1 MSSHKPTV
9 FRGIATAL
17 ITPLRDGRIDR
28 EALFALIDAQIHGGV
43 DAILVAGTT
52 GETST
57 LSFDEHGELIAL
69 AKKAIGGRVPL
80 LAGCGSNC
88 TSRACELARIACS
101 SGADGLLAVTPY
113 YNKASDDGLLLHYQ
127 AIAKAAT
134 KPLIVY
140 NVPSRTGVS
149 LQMKHYRELAK
160 IDGVVGVKEASGN
173 LSLLEE
179 LCAVCK
185 DDLDIYTGNDDQIV
199 AAMRLGAAG
208 AISVLS
214 NVYPKAT
221 VALFGLCAN
230 EDWRQA
236 EERMQELRPVI
247 GELFREVNPIPVKY
261 LAHLMGYCEA
271 EYRLPLCPPSPET
284 QRRLEDLLVC
294 HTNLT

>member
-57 LSFDEHGELIAL
+57 LSFDEHGELVSL

-101 SGADGLLAVTPY
+101 AGADGLLAVTPY

-149 LQMKHYRELAK
+149 LQIKHYRELAK
-160 IDGVVGVKEASGN
+160 IDGIVGVKEASGN

-185 DDLDIYTGNDDQIV
+185 NDLDI
-199 AAMRLGAAG
+199 
-208 AISVLS
+208 
-214 NVYPKAT
+214 
-221 VALFGLCAN
+221 
-230 EDWRQA
+230 
-236 EERMQELRPVI
+236 
-247 GELFREVNPIPVKY
+247 
-261 LAHLMGYCEA
+261 
-271 EYRLPLCPPSPET
+271 
-284 QRRLEDLLVC
+284 
-294 HTNLT
+294 